1 MRRVRLLDLH
11 SEYKLFA
18 DEIRTAIEA
27 VLESQQFIG
36 GPAVA
41 QLEEALAVRTGVK
54 HAIAVSSGTDA
65 LLCTMMAM
73 GITHGDEVILP
84 SFTFFATGGSV
95 ARLGAAPVF
104 VDIDPRTFNMD
115 PAAVESSITDRTRV
129 IIAVHLFGQCAEMDA
144 ISALAARRGIRVIED
159 MAQAIGA
166 TYRGRSAGTLG
177 DAACLSFY
185 PTKNLGGIG
194 EGGMVLSDDDDL
206 ALLVRRLRNHGE
218 KERYVHER
226 VGGNFRLD
234 TIKAAALLIKLRHVD
249 DFTKRRRHN
258 AARYDELLR
267 AGPVCTPY
275 VADHQEAV
283 YHQYSILCERRTDL
297 ADFLRGRG
305 VDTGVYYPV
314 PLHLQKC
321 FASLGYRRGALP
333 VTERTCDAILSLPCH
348 PMLDDDDLE
357 YVASCIHEFYATSK
371 VTCAAPDAAERNA
384 GEL

>member
-11 SEYKLFA
+11 SEHKLFA
-18 DEIRTAIEA
+18 HEIRAAIEA
-27 VLESQQFIG
+27 VLESQHFIG
-36 GPAVA
+36 GPAVTE
-41 QLEEALAVRTGVK
+41 LESALGRRTGVA

-73 GITHGDEVILP
+73 EIGQGDEVILP
-84 SFTFFATGGSV
+84 SFTFFATAGSV
-95 ARLGAAPVF
+95 ARLGATPVF

-115 PAAVESSITDRTRV
+115 PAAVESSITDRTRA

-144 ISALAARRGIRVIED
+144 IDALAARRGIRVIED

-166 TYRGRSAGTLG
+166 SYHGRSAGSLG

-194 EGGMVLSDDDDL
+194 EGGMILTDDEDL
-206 ALLVRRLRNHGE
+206 ARLVRRLRNHGE
-218 KERYVHER
+218 AQRYVHER

-234 TIKAAALLIKLRHVD
+234 TMKAAALLIKLRHLD
-249 DFTKRRRHN
+249 QFTKRRRDN
-258 AARYDELLR
+258 AARYDELLH
-267 AGPVCTPY
+267 AGPVSTPY
-275 VADHQEAV
+275 VPDHQEAV
-283 YHQYSILCERRTDL
+283 YHQYSILCDRRADL
-297 ADFLRGRG
+297 ADFLRARG

-333 VTERTCDAILSLPCH
+333 VTERTCDAILSLPCQ
-348 PMLDDDDLE
+348 PMLDDDDLV
-357 YVASCIHEFYATSK
+357 YVVSCIHEFYATSK
-371 VTCAAPDAAERNA
+371 VVCTAPNDAQGDVGR
-384 GEL
+384 L